1 MSETENKRENLSGEK
16 ARKWRRGVGA
26 LAEKSG
32 KGSRARKFPLEIAEN
47 AFDFAEALRLFNAV
61 EGVGRGSLL
70 GLLCATHLSGFRV
83 FGGASGAKKFRPRMT
98 SGPSIAQD
106 DARPFISLSPDEDD
120 IAPHKV
126 AALLARQIRGEK
138 KAGAAVSAGDLK
150 LPLLGG
156 AESKPYGLSWL
167 FGAGLAKMLANAE
180 VGDKEI
186 AEQMDADL
194 HRVRQLREFARAVP
208 LPPPFRKQENYRPF
222 RVQVARKIGGWIG
235 NYWKRL
241 DELRAKVEDPP
252 SLKLPPELDDPL
264 VGEVARLAGAHPE
277 DIRAAAESLPP
288 LFEGAREAL
297 DTLAGYGDKIPG
309 RAEVDKF
316 DELKAAVDDYAAR
329 LRSVKNLAE
338 QRVRIGEDGA
348 FWKSLNAGLDKA
360 LSAAGKLE
368 KLNRISGGAPNAASE
383 TIQTA
388 AAFNA
393 LWRHRREQ
401 FAKVAPDAKGICAA
415 LEADEADEKK
425 ALQQRGK
432 NPEDAP
438 EFAVRKLL
446 HRIGNAARK
455 MRPENREEIAAKIRP
470 LFANPREANGYF
482 NSNIGAIYQS
492 PHSRSIYPPF
502 ALNWREAREIDWTAE
517 LDSAAARMETRLCQ
531 QRPDDF
537 RDWMETVGLAMTL
550 RLRALPDETPRE
562 KVSALANIPAEA
574 EAALRFS
581 PALARALKANPVP
594 RRAIVSAFNQL
605 DSALRGLGFR
615 VTRPDFIVR
624 AAFHPALQDELIYA
638 PKDALWNPPSGHRLR
653 YAKSFDEMNPAKNED
668 GKLNAQD
675 AVAALLKARQPK
687 AGANALLT
695 EDDRAALAVVP
706 HDWLF
711 PVAQW
716 DIAAPERPGFTVFKE
731 PAKDKKGFNLQ
742 PRAGLRL
749 IGPASL
755 KSALDD
761 CLRGRIAL
769 GESALL
775 TERRFAQTLEWK
787 NGALALRIS
796 ATDLRAELAVPV
808 MSQKPVRKGDAFYEH
823 LVSVD
828 LGERGI
834 GYAVFSVRRWL
845 ENGNDSPL
853 ESGVIPIP
861 SIRALIRAVR
871 RHRGIAQPGQKLR
884 DSHSRALEKRREN
897 VIGDVCGKIDS
908 LCAKWRAF
916 PVLEG
921 DIQNLESGGSQ
932 LKLVYG
938 SVVRRYIFS
947 ATPAHKKQRGEHWFT
962 GDGGGIWRHP
972 FLIRVKRDESGREKR
987 EPLKLFPG
995 TQIDARRTSQ
1005 QCSRCRRNALQ
1016 RLREESKKNLTL
1028 RFRNGEADL
1037 AGDARLFPDGSPP
1050 AKLFLMEKPARPEPR
1065 QARKLRRLKQRPQL
1079 SAPLEGTRK
1088 AAELSALV
1096 KFNLRRPPESL
1107 RSRDTSQ
1114 SRYFCVFADCRA
1126 QMHADENAAINI
1138 GRKLLSAID
1147 REKSRK
1153 KSAEM

>member
-16 ARKWRRGVGA
+16 ARKWRRGIGA
-26 LAEKSG
+26 LAEKPG
-32 KGSRARKFPLEIAEN
+32 EDSRARKFPLEVAEN

-70 GLLCATHLSGFRV
+70 GLLCAAHLSGFRV

-106 DARPFISLSPDEDD
+106 DARQFIPLSPDEDD

-126 AALLARQIRGEK
+126 AALLARQVRGEK
-138 KAGAAVSAGDLK
+138 KAGESVGAGDLK
-150 LPLLGG
+150 LPLFGG
-156 AESKPYGLSWL
+156 AESAPHGLSWL
-167 FGAGLAKMLANAE
+167 FGAGLAGTLASAE
-180 VGDKEI
+180 VGDKEV
-186 AEQMDADL
+186 AEQMGADL
-194 HRVRQLREFARAVP
+194 RRVRQLREFARAVP
-208 LPPPFRKQENYRPF
+208 LPPPFRKRKNYADF

-252 SLKLPPELDDPL
+252 VPKLPPELDDP
-264 VGEVARLAGAHPE
+264 RLNELIRRTDAHPE

-288 LFEGAREAL
+288 LFEDAREAL
-297 DTLAGYGDKIPG
+297 DTLAGHGGRIPG

-316 DELKAAVDDYAAR
+316 DELNAAVDDFAAR

-338 QRVRIGEDGA
+338 QRIRIGEDDA
-348 FWKSLNAGLDKA
+348 FWKSLNDGLEDA
-360 LSAAGKLE
+360 LSTTGKLE

-492 PHSRSIYPPF
+492 PHSHSIHPPF

-537 RDWMETVGLAMTL
+537 RDWMETVRLAMTL
-550 RLRALPDETPRE
+550 RLRTLPDEIPRE

-594 RRAIVSAFNQL
+594 RRTIVSAFNQL

-624 AAFHPALQDELIYA
+624 AAFHPVGQDELIYA
-638 PKDALWNPPSGHRLR
+638 PKNALWNPPDGHRLR
-653 YAKSFDEMNPAKNED
+653 YAKSFAEMTPAENED

-675 AVAALLKARQPK
+675 AVASLLKARQPK

-706 HDWLF
+706 HHWLF

-716 DIAAPERPGFTVFKE
+716 DIAASEQERIGFSVFKK
-731 PAKDKKGFNLQ
+731 ADDKRGFNLK

-761 CLRGRIAL
+761 CLRGRVTL

-808 MSQKPVRKGDAFYEH
+808 MSPPPVRRGDSFYEH
-823 LVSVD
+823 LVAVD

-834 GYAVFSVRRWL
+834 GYAVFCVRRWL
-845 ENGNDSPL
+845 ENGNDTPL

-897 VIGDVCGKIDS
+897 VIGDVCGNIDS

-921 DIQNLESGGSQ
+921 DIKNLESGASQ

-987 EPLKLFPG
+987 EPLNLFPG
-995 TQIDARRTSQ
+995 TQVNAAGTSQ

-1016 RLREESKKNLTL
+1016 MLRDAPKNLAL
-1028 RFRNGEADL
+1028 RFQNGEADL
-1037 AGDARLFPDGSPP
+1037 AGDARLFPDGSPS

-1138 GRKLLSAID
+1138 GRKLLSAMD

-1153 KSAEM
+1153 KLAEM

>member
-1 MSETENKRENLSGEK
+1 MSETENKRGNLSGEK

-26 LAEKSG
+26 LAEKPG
-32 KGSRARKFPLEIAEN
+32 KDSRARKFPLEISES

-83 FGGASGAKKFRPRMT
+83 FGGAGGAKEFRPQMT
-98 SGPSIAQD
+98 SGPVIAQD
-106 DARPFISLSPDEDD
+106 DARPFIPLSPDEDD

-126 AALLARQIRGEK
+126 AALLARQVRGEK
-138 KAGAAVSAGDLK
+138 KAGESVSAGDLK
-150 LPLLGG
+150 LPLFGG
-156 AESKPYGLSWL
+156 AESAPHGLSWL
-167 FGAGLAKMLANAE
+167 FGAGLAETLANA
-180 VGDKEI
+180 GISDKEV
-186 AEQMDADL
+186 AEQMGADL
-194 HRVRQLREFARAVP
+194 RRVRQLREFARAVP
-208 LPPPFRKQENYRPF
+208 LPPPFRKRKNYADF

-252 SLKLPPELDDPL
+252 APKLPPELDDP
-264 VGEVARLAGAHPE
+264 RLHELIRRTDAHPE
-277 DIRAAAESLPP
+277 EIRAAAESLPR
-288 LFEGAREAL
+288 LFEDAREAL
-297 DTLAGYGDKIPG
+297 DILAGHGGRIPG

-316 DELKAAVDDYAAR
+316 DELNAAVDDFAAR
-329 LRSVKNLAE
+329 LRVVKNIAE
-338 QRVRIGEDGA
+338 QRLRVGEDDA
-348 FWKSLNAGLDKA
+348 FWKALDDGLEAA

-401 FAKVAPDAKGICAA
+401 FAKVAPDAKGVRAA

-455 MRPENREEIAAKIRP
+455 MRPANREEIAAKIRP
-470 LFANPREANGYF
+470 LFVAPREANRYF
-482 NSNIGAIYQS
+482 NSDTGAIYQS
-492 PHSRSIYPPF
+492 PHSHSIHPPF
-502 ALNWREAREIDWTAE
+502 ALRWREARGIDWTAE
-517 LDSAAARMETRLCQ
+517 LDSAAARMEARLCQ

-537 RDWMETVGLAMTL
+537 RDWMETVRLAMSL
-550 RLRALPDETPRE
+550 RLRTLPDETPRE
-562 KVSALANIPAEA
+562 KVAALASVPAEA
-574 EAALRFS
+574 EFALRFS

-615 VTRPDFIVR
+615 VMRPDFIVR
-624 AAFHPALQDELIYA
+624 AAFHPVGQDELIYA
-638 PKDALWNPPSGHRLR
+638 PKNALWNPPPGHRLR
-653 YAKSFDEMNPAKNED
+653 YAESFAAMTSAENES
-668 GKLNAQD
+668 GELNAQN
-675 AVAALLKARQPK
+675 AVAALLKARRPK
-687 AGANALLT
+687 AGANAILT
-695 EDDRAALAVVP
+695 DDDRAALAVAP
-706 HDWLF
+706 HHWLF

-716 DIAAPERPGFTVFKE
+716 DIAAPEQGRTGFSVFKK
-731 PAKDKKGFNLQ
+731 ADDKKGFNLK

-761 CLRGRIAL
+761 CLRGRITL

-796 ATDLRAELAVPV
+796 EAELRAELAVPV
-808 MSQKPVRKGDAFYEH
+808 MSPPPVRKGDAFYER
-823 LVSVD
+823 LVAVD

-845 ENGNDSPL
+845 ENGDDSPL

-871 RHRGIAQPGQKLR
+871 RHRGIAQPGQKVR
-884 DSHSRALEKRREN
+884 DTHSRALEKRREN
-897 VIGDVCGKIDS
+897 VIGDVCGKIDA

-987 EPLKLFPG
+987 EPLNLFPG
-995 TQIDARRTSQ
+995 TQVRAAGTSQ
-1005 QCSRCRRNALQ
+1005 QCSRCRRNAL
-1016 RLREESKKNLTL
+1016 RMLREAPKNLAL
-1028 RFRNGEADL
+1028 RFQNGEADL
-1037 AGDARLFPDGSPP
+1037 TGDARLFPDDAPS

-1079 SAPLEGTRK
+1079 SAPLEGSRK

-1138 GRKLLSAID
+1138 GRKLLSNLD

-1153 KSAEM
+1153 KSAEV

>member
-1 MSETENKRENLSGEK
+1 MSETENKQENLSGEK
-16 ARKWRRGVGA
+16 ARKWRRGIGA
-26 LAEKSG
+26 LAEKPG

-70 GLLCATHLSGFRV
+70 GLLCAAHLSGFRV
-83 FGGASGAKKFRPRMT
+83 FGGAKGAKEFRPQMT
-98 SGPSIAQD
+98 FGPVIAQD
-106 DARPFISLSPDEDD
+106 DARPFIQLSPGEDD

-126 AALLARQIRGEK
+126 VALLARQVRGEK

-156 AESKPYGLSWL
+156 AESKPHGPSWL

-186 AEQMDADL
+186 AEQMGADL
-194 HRVRQLREFARAVP
+194 RRVRQLREFARAVP
-208 LPPPFRKQENYRPF
+208 LPPPFRKEENYRPF

-241 DELRAKVEDPP
+241 DELHAKVKNPP
-252 SLKLPPELDDPL
+252 SLKLPPELDDPR

-297 DTLAGYGDKIPG
+297 DTLAGYVDKIPG

-401 FAKVAPDAKGICAA
+401 FAKVAPDAKGIRAA

-455 MRPENREEIAAKIRP
+455 MRPANREEIAAKIRP
-470 LFANPREANGYF
+470 LFAAPREANRYF
-482 NSNIGAIYQS
+482 NSDTGAIYQS
-492 PHSRSIYPPF
+492 PHSHSIHPPF

-537 RDWMETVGLAMTL
+537 RDWMETVRLAMTL
-550 RLRALPDETPRE
+550 RLRTLPDEIPRE
-562 KVSALANIPAEA
+562 KVAALASIPAEA
-574 EAALRFS
+574 EFALRFS

-638 PKDALWNPPSGHRLR
+638 PKDALWNPPDGHRLR
-653 YAKSFDEMNPAKNED
+653 YAESFATMTSAENED

-675 AVAALLKARQPK
+675 AVASLLKARRPK
-687 AGANALLT
+687 ARKNAHAILT

-711 PVAQW
+711 PVAKW
-716 DIAAPERPGFTVFKE
+716 NIAAPERIGFSVFKK
-731 PAKDKKGFNLQ
+731 ADDKKRFNLE
-742 PRAGLRL
+742 PSAGLRL

-761 CLRGRIAL
+761 CLRGRVTL

-845 ENGNDSPL
+845 ENGDDAPL

-871 RHRGIAQPGQKLR
+871 RHRGIAQPGQKVR
-884 DSHSRALEKRREN
+884 DTHSRALEKRREN

-921 DIQNLESGGSQ
+921 NIQNLESGGNQ

-938 SVVRRYIFS
+938 SVVRRYINS
-947 ATPAHKKQRGEHWFT
+947 ETPAHQKQRGEHWFT
-962 GDGGGIWRHP
+962 GDRGGIWRHP

-987 EPLKLFPG
+987 EPLNLFPG

-1016 RLREESKKNLTL
+1016 MLRDAPKNLTL
-1028 RFRNGEADL
+1028 RFQNGEADL
-1037 AGDARLFPDGSPP
+1037 AGDARLFPDDSPS
-1050 AKLFLMEKPARPEPR
+1050 AKLFLMERPARPEPR
-1065 QARKLRRLKQRPQL
+1065 QARKLRRLKRRPQL

-1138 GRKLLSAID
+1138 GRKLLSD
-1147 REKSRK
+1147 LREKSRK